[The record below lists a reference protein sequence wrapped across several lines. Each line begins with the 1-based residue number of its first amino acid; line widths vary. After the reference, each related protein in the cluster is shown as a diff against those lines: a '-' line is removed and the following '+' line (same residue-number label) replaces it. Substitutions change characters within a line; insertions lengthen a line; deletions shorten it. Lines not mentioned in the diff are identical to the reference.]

1 MNVEDMIRDAN
12 PVNPANLPGADAP
25 EARWLLHG
33 ILQVPAAEHR
43 PARRR
48 RRPRGLVLSVAAGAA
63 AAAAG
68 ATALA
73 VGLLSGPAGTALP
86 GASSGPPSAATV
98 AALHKLSLVAA
109 RQPSA
114 GPPGPG
120 QFQYTSSVGINQSC
134 TVAKHL
140 YYCVNFRERR
150 EIWIGHDGSGRI
162 RETETDPVFPTAK
175 DRQQWLAMG
184 KTAPPLVGPP
194 SDERFG
200 PGKLV
205 DGPVDLSKLPTD
217 PAQLAKL
224 ISSRKIEG
232 GPPGPAEDFVQIGDL
247 LRESDASPELRAA
260 LFKVAAG
267 IPGVKLLG
275 TVTDSDG
282 RSGTAIAFPHSRADE
297 PSPMASPVPASSSG
311 NSAAPSPAP
320 SASSS
325 PSDSGS
331 PPAPS
336 DSASPSPSASAS
348 PGPGDGSQGTVLD
361 ELIFDPETS
370 GLLAEQT
377 VLVRPDGSTKLQLY
391 YDYLLSGVVDSVND
405 VPPSSSVP

>member
-12 PVNPANLPGADAP
+12 PVNPASLPGADAP

-33 ILQVPAAEHR
+33 ILQVPASAHR
-43 PARRR
+43 RARRH
-48 RRPRGLVLSVAAGAA
+48 RRPRGLVLSAAM
-63 AAAAG
+63 AAAG

-73 VGLLSGPAGTALP
+73 IGLTSGPAGTALP
-86 GASSGPPSAATV
+86 GAAGGNARPIPATV

-150 EIWIGHDGSGRI
+150 EIWIGQDGSGRI

-232 GPPGPAEDFVQIGDL
+232 GPPGPAEDFVQVGDL

-282 RSGTAIAFPHSRADE
+282 RSGTAIAFPHSASGT
-297 PSPMASPVPASSSG
+297 PSQPTPIPTSG
-311 NSAAPSPAP
+311 SGDSAAPSPGP

-325 PSDSGS
+325 PSAGGTES
-331 PPAPS
+331 PAPS